1 MIIHQCLRITFI
13 AKIVAKF
20 LTEYLPMARFASC
33 RLASCRHVAASLDQ
47 PNWTMERDPDHWFSD
62 HALTSWC
69 SMIFM
74 ANEPLAGIVRFA
86 FRRIFG
92 AEPERPRC

>member
-1 MIIHQCLRITFI
+1 MTNDLLITFI
-13 AKIVAKF
+13 ANDFAEF
-20 LTEYLPMARFASC
+20 LTKYLQRRTSPPAGFGSRQP
-33 RLASCRHVAASLDQ
+33 RHWMIL
-47 PNWTMERDPDHWFSD
+47 WTMERDPDHWFSD

-74 ANEPLAGIVRFA
+74 ANEPQAGVVRFA

-92 AEPERPRC
+92 AKLERPWC

>member
-1 MIIHQCLRITFI
+1 
-13 AKIVAKF
+13 
-20 LTEYLPMARFASC
+20 
-33 RLASCRHVAASLDQ
+33 
-47 PNWTMERDPDHWFSD
+47 MERDPDHWFSG

-74 ANEPLAGIVRFA
+74 ANAPLAGIVRFA

-92 AEPERPRC
+92 AIPMAHC